1 MSNPLLLT
9 KLALPLLKAAL
20 EADFK
25 TLSYLS
31 KQNPGTAAALA
42 EATQQIHANNNKLS
56 SVAEA
61 GVVSL
66 EQTYE
71 ILTKNL
77 SLLEQASSISDAIAS
92 VAAATEEMAAS
103 ASEISQ
109 SAQNTAARANESYE
123 KTESGNEAISA
134 MMGDIDMLESSM
146 KSMFQ
151 GVQKFAGFTDE
162 INNLTAIVRDIANQ
176 TNLLALNAAIEAA
189 RAGEA
194 GRGFAVVADEVKQLA
209 SKTEKATIE
218 IENVTNTM
226 NNLMDEV
233 SGSVSSSQARLS
245 KSIDSL
251 ETVAIALGEV
261 TSVVNDVSEQVR
273 TISSSANEQQ
283 SVSQEMAA
291 KLNEI
296 TFAVQEENRQ
306 IDQINDNARE
316 LNASLRDQFDLLA
329 SFNQDEIMLQTVKAD
344 HIVWKIRMANMV
356 MGGETIPEHELVD
369 HTQCRLGHWYY
380 DHGKEY
386 YGDIDAFRQMEK
398 PHARIHEIGKE
409 IAQLSLQGQT
419 SKARQKIAE
428 MEQHSSKLADF
439 INQLLKKV
447 HQT

>member
-1 MSNPLLLT
+1 MSNPFLLT
-9 KLALPLLKAAL
+9 KYALPLLKAAL

-25 TLSYLS
+25 TIINLS
-31 KQNPGTAAALA
+31 KQNPGTALALA
-42 EATQQIHANNNKLS
+42 DITHLINSNNGKLS

-61 GVVSL
+61 GVTSL

-92 VAAATEEMAAS
+92 VAAATEQMAAS

-109 SAQNTAARANESYE
+109 SAQNTATRANESYE
-123 KTESGNEAISA
+123 RTESGNQAIST
-134 MMGDIDMLESSM
+134 MMGDIDMLETAM
-146 KSMFQ
+146 KSMFN

-209 SKTEKATIE
+209 SKTEKATLE
-218 IENVTNTM
+218 IEHVTSTM

-233 SGSVSSSQARLS
+233 SGSVSSSQDRLS

-251 ETVAIALGEV
+251 ETVAVSLGEI
-261 TSVVNDVSEQVR
+261 TSVVNDVSAQVR

-283 SVSQEMAA
+283 SVSQEMAS

-296 TFAVQEENRQ
+296 TLAVQEENREIEQ
-306 IDQINDNARE
+306 ITNHAKD
-316 LNASLRDQFDLLA
+316 LNTSIRNQFDMMA
-329 SFNQDEIMLQTVKAD
+329 AFNQDALLLHTVKGD
-344 HIVWKIRMANMV
+344 HITWKIRMVNMV
-356 MGGETIPEHELVD
+356 MGGEILPEHELVD
-369 HTQCRLGHWYY
+369 HTQCRLGRWYY
-380 DHGKEY
+380 SHGKQH
-386 YGDIDAFRQMEK
+386 YGDIEAFRQIEA
-398 PHARIHEIGKE
+398 PHARIHELGKE
-409 IAQLSLQGQT
+409 IAQLTSQGKT

-428 MEQHSSKLADF
+428 MDQYSYKLTEF

-447 HQT
+447 QST